1 MKKNKKTVITA
12 LSIFAAM
19 AAPSLAAEPAQPP
32 SEQAA
37 PIEDADPAP
46 GDSVANPDDKPGAS
60 GAAGESAGNN
70 TKPAKEYRH
79 RPGACPEGPPCKS
92 E

>member
-1 MKKNKKTVITA
+1 MKKNKKTVIAA
-12 LSIFAAM
+12 LCMFAAM

-46 GDSVANPDDKPGAS
+46 SDSVATRTINPALRAPQANRP
-60 GAAGESAGNN
+60 AATLS
-70 TKPAKEYRH
+70 R
-79 RPGACPEGPPCKS
+79 
-92 E
+92 